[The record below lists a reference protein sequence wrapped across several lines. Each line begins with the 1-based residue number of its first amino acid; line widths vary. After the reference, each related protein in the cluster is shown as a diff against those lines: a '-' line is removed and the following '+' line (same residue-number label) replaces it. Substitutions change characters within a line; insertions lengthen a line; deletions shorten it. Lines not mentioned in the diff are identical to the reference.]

1 MELDHDTV
9 KARYDAFISTVCAS
23 RKIYMLQS
31 DEGFANSTSNAYTD
45 ENDEPIE
52 LICFWSTEALATAC
66 MADEWKDFEI
76 TDISLEEFIENA
88 CIGISNDDMMI
99 GVDFDSN
106 LIGFEAD
113 PLELILDL
121 LEEIETK
128 KLPLKLQNYKS
139 PKELINEIES
149 VLGEEE

>member
-1 MELDHDTV
+1 MELDHETV
-9 KARYDAFISTVCAS
+9 KARYDAFVTTVCAS

-31 DEGFANSTSNAYTD
+31 EEGFANSTSNSYTG

-52 LICFWSTEALATAC
+52 LICFWSTEALAENC
-66 MADEWKDFEI
+66 QADEWTEFEI

-106 LIGFEAD
+106 LIGYEVD

-121 LEEIETK
+121 LEEVKTK
-128 KLPLKLQNYKS
+128 KLPLKLQNYKT
-139 PKELINEIES
+139 PQDLINEIES
-149 VLGEEE
+149 VLGEE